1 VVQEELM
8 VSALVMGGSTGAFEV
23 MRAVLSGLP
32 GSTPFPVLI
41 VLHQLPGARSYLREI
56 LASASPLTIAE
67 GLDKELLLPGTV
79 YAAPPDY
86 HMYVE
91 DDGTVAL
98 SEDPPEHHCRP
109 SIDLLFESAARVY
122 GKSLVGVLLSGAN
135 GDGARGLQA
144 IQLAGGRTIVQDPAS
159 AQAPQMPGAAL
170 ALFQPDA
177 VLSPAHLG
185 EFMAKLVQEG
195 MS

>member
-1 VVQEELM
+1 M
-8 VSALVMGGSTGAFEV
+8 VSALVMGGSAGAFEI
-23 MRAVLSGLP
+23 MRNVLGGLP
-32 GSTPFPVLI
+32 ASTPFPILV
-41 VLHQLPGARSYLREI
+41 VLHQLPGARRYLREI
-56 LASASPLTIAE
+56 FAPNCALTIAE
-67 GLDKELLLPGTV
+67 GLDKEQLLPGTV

-91 DDGTVAL
+91 DDGTLAL

-109 SIDLLFESAARVY
+109 SIDLLFESAARVH

-135 GDGARGLQA
+135 DDGARGLHA
-144 IQLAGGRTIVQDPAS
+144 IHLAGGRTIVQDPSS

-170 ALFQPDA
+170 ELFQPDA
-177 VLSPAHLG
+177 VLSPARLG
-185 EFMAKLVQEG
+185 EFVAKLAQEG